1 MFTFLVSCGDD
12 GHYLAGFRG
21 GGGGGGRSKIT
32 RVWKESS
39 IFEVCSEDLR
49 QQMDVT
55 WLLSTL
61 CGHYPICS
69 CLLACLSEAT
79 EKKCG
84 LVGVPCLAGVWPA
97 LEGPSAPCG
106 LCSQH
111 GLWSGKHSVSH

>member
-1 MFTFLVSCGDD
+1 MMATTW
-12 GHYLAGFRG
+12 LASGAV
-21 GGGGGGRSKIT
+21 GGGGRSKIT

-79 EKKCG
+79 ENKCG
-84 LVGVPCLAGVWPA
+84 LVGVPCLAGAWPA
-97 LEGPSAPCG
+97 LEGPCLDQVHHVDCVHNMGFGQASIPSPIEFLCG
-106 LCSQH
+106 
-111 GLWSGKHSVSH
+111 